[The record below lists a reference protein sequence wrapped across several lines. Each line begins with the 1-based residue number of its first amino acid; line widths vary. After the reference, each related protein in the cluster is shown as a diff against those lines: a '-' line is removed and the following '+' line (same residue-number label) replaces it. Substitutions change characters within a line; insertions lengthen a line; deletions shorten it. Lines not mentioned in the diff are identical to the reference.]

1 MYYIFIIII
10 IIIIIMHN
18 SNDHI
23 YNECL
28 ARYHKMNI
36 YLKYQN
42 YVLFYMITTIKHWAK
57 TTL

>member
-1 MYYIFIIII
+1 MLIIIII

-36 YLKYQN
+36 YFKYQN